1 MLLLQLR
8 QQLTMLCR
16 FWQAAD
22 TIGLCFWIIC
32 NAVQF
37 RVFNRAELS
46 SLNWLL
52 NWHTLPLS
60 LLAALQLVAVVNVSL
75 MSIKGSQTRST
86 SRSMDA
92 CLHRCNSKMH
102 CCASLAAGFV
112 DIE

>member
-1 MLLLQLR
+1 LLLTLR
-8 QQLTMLCR
+8 LQLTVLR
-16 FWQAAD
+16 KFWQGAD

-60 LLAALQLVAVVNVSL
+60 LLAAVQLMAVVNVSQTL
-75 MSIKGSQTRST
+75 RLSKAFKPSQHIGNQ
-86 SRSMDA
+86 
-92 CLHRCNSKMH
+92 CMH
-102 CCASLAAGFV
+102 VSAQ
-112 DIE
+112 